1 VHVACI
7 DKTVYADGASEE
19 ATWLALHSPGG
30 AIQRAMS
37 CDSVISEASIPDI
50 DNVDDVNNKI
60 GQLEFSLQYLRY
72 VPSHFVH
79 VILLLLISRSRVVL
93 CMYVCMYKKIYN
105 ARVLTT

>member
-1 VHVACI
+1 VCAE
-7 DKTVYADGASEE
+7 KAVYADGASEE

-50 DNVDDVNNKI
+50 DNVDDANFNKI

-72 VPSHFVH
+72 DSSHFVH
-79 VILLLLISRSRVVL
+79 IILFYCPNLSLSGRPSGRPCVIIIIIIISLLAS
-93 CMYVCMYKKIYN
+93 K
-105 ARVLTT
+105 